1 MTADV
6 HIYYSCT
13 TIKKAYENGLFALVA
28 DGVHKILPTQ
38 LGDQAQLYTIHGVCS
53 NGHEIPLLYALTR
66 AQRESTYELVFS
78 CLERE
83 LRSLGPQ
90 CVRRFVVDF
99 ERAAINAAKRTFP
112 GINVEGCAF
121 HLAQAWNRRRDALG
135 LRKFIVG
142 PDRCRR
148 VAQWWRTIKGLP
160 FLRWD
165 LFRRNPALARP
176 PVPRDHE
183 AFQGCQQFLEY
194 LHATWIRG
202 PLKEMWCKWGI
213 TELRTT
219 NLAEAYHRYFLT
231 SKEDHPQLPPVLYI

>member
-1 MTADV
+1 MVQKALENPSIGSPAEREEVTANLFRHGHESRRRAITRSKAVHKDRTISWNNIPREFAFLPDGSRFLQLMTADV

-38 LGDQAQLYTIHGVCS
+38 LGYQAQLYTIHGVCS

-99 ERAAINAAKRTFP
+99 ERAAINAANKTFP
-112 GINVEGCAF
+112 GVNVEDCAF
-121 HLAQAWNRRRDALG
+121 HLA
-135 LRKFIVG
+135 
-142 PDRCRR
+142 
-148 VAQWWRTIKGLP
+148 
-160 FLRWD
+160 
-165 LFRRNPALARP
+165 
-176 PVPRDHE
+176 
-183 AFQGCQQFLEY
+183 
-194 LHATWIRG
+194 
-202 PLKEMWCKWGI
+202 
-213 TELRTT
+213 
-219 NLAEAYHRYFLT
+219 
-231 SKEDHPQLPPVLYI
+231 